1 MGATTI
7 QQMADRVAG
16 LMEERLAVRGTGL
29 AEKLRRGRRRLP
41 RRLRA
46 EAQLLAEAADLA
58 RNPRL
63 ALRIDQERVATAY
76 DALVRHLGALG
87 RAERRRAVALSM
99 LRGVAFSLLAVAGLV
114 AAVLAW
120 RGLI

>member
-29 AEKLRRGRRRLP
+29 GGKLRRGRRRLP

-63 ALRIDQERVATAY
+63 ALRIDQERVAAAY

-87 RAERRRAVALSM
+87 RAERRRAAALAM
-99 LRGVAFSLLAVAGLV
+99 LRGVAFALLAVAGLV